1 MANIKQQKKRIL
13 QNEKRRQRNI
23 DVRSR
28 VKTFVKKAE
37 TTIQSA
43 EANAADAVRTAIIEL
58 DVAARKGVLHKNTAA
73 RKKSRLMKK
82 INAKSKAS

>member
-23 DVRSR
+23 AVRSR
-28 VKTFVKKAE
+28 LKTYVKKAE
-37 TTIQSA
+37 TAVLGT
-43 EANAADAVRTAIIEL
+43 AADSTDAVKAAIVEL

-82 INAKSKAS
+82 LNKKAS

>member
-23 DVRSR
+23 AVRSR
-28 VKTFVKKAE
+28 LKTYMKRAE
-37 TTIQSA
+37 TSVLGAAADSA
-43 EANAADAVRTAIIEL
+43 ETVKAAIVEL

-82 INAKSKAS
+82 LNATKAS

>member
-23 DVRSR
+23 AVRSR
-28 VKTFVKKAE
+28 LKTYVKKAE
-37 TTIQSA
+37 TAVQGTAA
-43 EANAADAVRTAIIEL
+43 ESVDAVKAAIVEL

-82 INAKSKAS
+82 LNAKKAS

>member
-28 VKTFVKKAE
+28 IKTFVKKAE
-37 TTIQSA
+37 TTVKTGA
-43 EANAADAVRTAIIEL
+43 VEAADAVRSAIIEL

-82 INAKSKAS
+82 LNAKSKAS

>member
-23 DVRSR
+23 AVRSR
-28 VKTFVKKAE
+28 LKTYVKKAE
-37 TTIQSA
+37 TSVLGAAADSA
-43 EANAADAVRTAIIEL
+43 EAVKAAIVEL

-82 INAKSKAS
+82 LNAKKAS

>member
-23 DVRSR
+23 AVRSR
-28 VKTFVKKAE
+28 LKTYVKKAE
-37 TTIQSA
+37 GAVQGA
-43 EANAADAVRTAIIEL
+43 AADSIDAVKAAIVEL

-82 INAKSKAS
+82 LNAKKAS

>member
-23 DVRSR
+23 AVRSR
-28 VKTFVKKAE
+28 LKTFMKRAE
-37 TTIQSA
+37 TSVLGAAADSA
-43 EANAADAVRTAIIEL
+43 ETVKAAIVEL

-82 INAKSKAS
+82 LNATKAS

>member
-23 DVRSR
+23 AVRSR
-28 VKTFVKKAE
+28 LKTFVKKAE
-37 TTIQSA
+37 TSVVGA
-43 EANAADAVRTAIIEL
+43 AADSVDAVKAAIVEL

-82 INAKSKAS
+82 LNAKKAS

>member
-23 DVRSR
+23 AVRSR
-28 VKTFVKKAE
+28 VKTYVKKAE
-37 TTIQSA
+37 TSLQAAGA
-43 EANAADAVRTAIIEL
+43 ETTDAVRAAIVEL
-58 DVAARKGVLHKNTAA
+58 DVAARKGVLHSKTAA

-82 INAKSKAS
+82 LNAKSA

>member
-1 MANIKQQKKRIL
+1 MANIKQQKKRVL

-37 TTIQSA
+37 TTILSA
-43 EANAADAVRTAIIEL
+43 GADAADAVRTAIIEL

-82 INAKSKAS
+82 INAKKA

>member
-23 DVRSR
+23 AVRSR
-28 VKTFVKKAE
+28 LKTFVKRAE
-37 TTIQSA
+37 TSVQGTGEDST
-43 EANAADAVRTAIIEL
+43 EAVKAAIVEL

-82 INAKSKAS
+82 LNTKKAS

>member
-1 MANIKQQKKRIL
+1 MANIKQQKKRVI

-37 TTIQSA
+37 TTILASGA
-43 EANAADAVRTAIIEL
+43 DAADAVRTAIVEL

-82 INAKSKAS
+82 INAKKA

>member
-23 DVRSR
+23 AVRSR
-28 VKTFVKKAE
+28 LKTFVKKAE
-37 TTIQSA
+37 TSVIGA
-43 EANAADAVRTAIIEL
+43 AADSVDAVKAAIVEL

-82 INAKSKAS
+82 LNAKKAS

>member
-23 DVRSR
+23 AVRSR
-28 VKTFVKKAE
+28 LKTYVKKAE
-37 TTIQSA
+37 TAVQGA
-43 EANAADAVRTAIIEL
+43 AADSTDAVKAAIVEL

-82 INAKSKAS
+82 LNAKKAS